1 MSSLAMRGKEKT
13 SRRENDHYVT
23 PDWAIRRF
31 LEVYTPSSPPPG
43 RILDP
48 CAAQGEL
55 LATTKEFF
63 PAALYAACDINPAF
77 ASALAEATAGAVVSG
92 DFLQSL
98 DVLKRCQFDFVITN
112 PPYNLAEEF
121 IKASL
126 EVAPVV
132 AMLLRINFAASQ
144 KRRNFLAEAR
154 PGIYVLPN
162 RPSFTG
168 EGGDMTEYGWFVFG
182 DPHVAGRIDWLE
194 LTPAEEIRA
203 ANERARVIHAA
214 DEDNVHRSVWKCSNC
229 GVWGPSAMCS
239 DCGFDQCPR
248 PAA

>member
-1 MSSLAMRGKEKT
+1 MKRDKDKAE
-13 SRRENDHYVT
+13 RRQNDHYVT

-31 LEVYTPSSPPPG
+31 LEFYTPSSPPPG

-63 PAALYAACDINPAF
+63 PDALYAVCEINPAF
-77 ASALAEATAGAVVSG
+77 ADALNEATAGAVVTG

-121 IKASL
+121 IKAAL
-126 EVAPVV
+126 DVAPVV
-132 AMLLRINFAASQ
+132 AMLLRINFVASQ
-144 KRRNFLAEAR
+144 KRRNFFAEQK

-168 EGGDMTEYGWFVFG
+168 DGGDMTEYAWFVFG
-182 DPHVAGRIDWLE
+182 DSAVAGRIDWLD
-194 LTPAEEIRA
+194 LTPSEEIRT
-203 ANERARVIHAA
+203 ANERARLIHGS
-214 DEDNVHRSVWKCSNC
+214 EGNLLCR
-229 GVWGPSAMCS
+229 
-239 DCGFDQCPR
+239 DCGTWGTTLTCADCGGMAGLFNGTTPMEA
-248 PAA
+248 P

>member
-1 MSSLAMRGKEKT
+1 VKRDKDKAE
-13 SRRENDHYVT
+13 RRQNDHYVT

-31 LEVYTPSSPPPG
+31 LEFYTPSSPPPG

-63 PAALYAACDINPAF
+63 PDALYAACEINPAF
-77 ASALAEATAGAVVSG
+77 ADALNEATAGAVVTG

-98 DVLKRCQFDFVITN
+98 DVLKRCNFDLIITN
-112 PPYNLAEEF
+112 PPYALAGKF
-121 IKASL
+121 IKAAL

-132 AMLLRINFAASQ
+132 AMLLRINFLASQ
-144 KRRNFLAEAR
+144 KRRDFLASIR
-154 PGIYVLPN
+154 PAVYVLPN

-168 EGGDMTEYGWFVFG
+168 GGTDSTEYAWMVFG
-182 DPHVAGRIDWLE
+182 DPHVAGRINWLE

-203 ANERARVIHAA
+203 ANERAQEIHG
-214 DEDNVHRSVWKCSNC
+214 DEALLCRNC
-229 GVWGPSAMCS
+229 GTRGTTATCA
-239 DCGFDQCPR
+239 DCGGMAGLFNGTTPMEA
-248 PAA
+248 P